1 MTTMM
6 LIETWLKKNFILI
19 HVGMSRFAFCKIV
32 RLKYFLLF
40 VALLPHLIGL
50 FYPMI
55 DDIKICHFFA
65 WLVRM
70 NYGCSFFFFTKQ
82 SSWLDNLRNQN
93 SNQGN
98 SVPLL
103 LQKKLKIGTVQH
115 HSQWV
120 PNDWMKNVFFGL
132 IFCFTTKSVSAS
144 ASSALFSASSRWWW
158 WSSPTCRKLR
168 SVRTWLEKNWFGRGT
183 KSLAEE
189 QKGCERIKKEA

>member
-1 MTTMM
+1 MLLIGAILKRIILSKICFVYFLGNKWKNFGYFLFQHLVALQRTMTTMM

-103 LQKKLKIGTVQH
+103 LQK
-115 HSQWV
+115 
-120 PNDWMKNVFFGL
+120 
-132 IFCFTTKSVSAS
+132 
-144 ASSALFSASSRWWW
+144 
-158 WSSPTCRKLR
+158 
-168 SVRTWLEKNWFGRGT
+168 NW
-183 KSLAEE
+183 K
-189 QKGCERIKKEA
+189 